1 VTTPPPGWEL
11 RDGRLHRVVEFPDF
25 VTAWSFMSA
34 VALAAEAMDHH
45 PDWSNS
51 YGRVVIDL
59 VSHDVGRV
67 TDRDLRLAER
77 IDQLLGRWA

>member
-1 VTTPPPGWEL
+1 MTTPPPGWEL
-11 RDGRLHRVVEFPDF
+11 RYGRLHRVVEFPDF

-51 YGRVVIDL
+51 YGRVEIDL
-59 VSHDVGRV
+59 ISHDVGRV